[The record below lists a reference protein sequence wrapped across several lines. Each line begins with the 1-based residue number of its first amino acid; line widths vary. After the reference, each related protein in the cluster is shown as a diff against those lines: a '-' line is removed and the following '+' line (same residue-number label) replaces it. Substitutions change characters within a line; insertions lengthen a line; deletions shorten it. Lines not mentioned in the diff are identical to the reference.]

1 MAADIAHTNAM
12 NRRTRGAALLLV
24 TAIAGC
30 ERPRPAPSD
39 TEANARC
46 YQLSTGDA
54 SRWRPSWLLEEP
66 AKGSHANFWLATDAD
81 GPTAEPTGWVK
92 MYRDRAPT
100 LGQARRWSARP
111 SGEIEIEY
119 YDVDWGYEMMLRELS
134 TDSVRG
140 TVRFSTDEL
149 APPNRARLA
158 GRRVACPVQ

>member
-1 MAADIAHTNAM
+1 MAADIAHTNTM
-12 NRRTRGAALLLV
+12 NRRSIGAALLLV

-54 SRWRPSWLLEEP
+54 SRWRPSWLLKEP

-119 YDVDWGYEMMLRELS
+119 YDVDWGYEMMLREVS

-158 GRRVACPVQ
+158 GRRVACPVN